1 LEASATIINYKY
13 FVFLISDIL
22 MSDRSVRIN
31 HVGLGV
37 AVFLTVEPLV
47 SEIKG
52 ASTVKEDEGADNLNR
67 MN

>member
-1 LEASATIINYKY
+1 
-13 FVFLISDIL
+13 
-22 MSDRSVRIN
+22 MSDRPVRIN